1 MKAHNWIGENNQLRK
16 ALFAEQEK
24 NRELLKENLR
34 LRNSM
39 REIASGSYNFI
50 ETLEVAE
57 KALKGGEA

>member
-39 REIASGSYNFI
+39 LEIASGSYNFI
-50 ETLEVAE
+50 ETLKVAE
-57 KALKGGEA
+57 A